1 MRRSSKFGGGV
12 ISRPQVVNDTESR
25 VDSNHNTV
33 SSKKE
38 EKENLEKTKQEF
50 QEVQTSEG
58 KQEKRSD
65 GSRTR
70 GAKNR
75 RWRRSLFT
83 AKKSPPR

>member
-1 MRRSSKFGGGV
+1 MRRSGKFGGGV

-38 EKENLEKTKQEF
+38 EKEKTKQEF

-83 AKKSPPR
+83 VKKSPPR